1 MFNLNKVTL
10 IGYLGKD
17 PQVMTSQAG
26 QKVVHLSLATSESW
40 KDKQTGE
47 FKSETQWHKI
57 VVFNERLADVCE
69 KFMKKG
75 SRVFVEGKLTI
86 NKWTDKDGREHHSPE
101 IVLTKY
107 KGEVLVLDQKN
118 DNKQLNGNSP
128 ISQDRFNDDIP
139 F

>member
-1 MFNLNKVTL
+1 MFSLNKVSL
-10 IGYLGKD
+10 IGFLGKD
-17 PQVMTSQAG
+17 PQVITSQAG

-57 VVFNERLADVCE
+57 VIFNERLADVCE

-86 NKWTDKDGREHHSPE
+86 NKWKDKEDLEHHSPE

-107 KGEVLVLDQKN
+107 KGEILVLDQKN
-118 DNKQLNGNSP
+118 DNKQLNDNAPSP
-128 ISQDRFNDDIP
+128 LDHFHDDIP

>member
-1 MFNLNKVTL
+1 MFSLNKVSL
-10 IGYLGKD
+10 IGFLGKD
-17 PQVMTSQAG
+17 PQVITSQAG

-57 VVFNERLADVCE
+57 VIFNERLADVCE
-69 KFMKKG
+69 KFMRKG
-75 SRVFVEGKLTI
+75 SRVFVEGKLTTTT
-86 NKWTDKDGREHHSPE
+86 WTDKDGLKHQTPE

-107 KGEVLVLDQKN
+107 KGEVLILDQKN
-118 DNKQLNGNSP
+118 DNKQLNDNAPSL
-128 ISQDRFNDDIP
+128 SDRFHDDIP

>member
-1 MFNLNKVTL
+1 MPSLNKVTL
-10 IGYLGKD
+10 IGHLGKD
-17 PQVMTSQAG
+17 PHVIISQTG

-57 VVFNERLADVCE
+57 VIFNERLAEVCE

-75 SRVFVEGKLTI
+75 SRVFVEGKLTT
-86 NKWTDKDGREHHSPE
+86 NTWTDQNGQIHQTPE

-107 KGEVLVLDQKN
+107 KGEVLVLVQNN
-118 DNKQLNGNSP
+118 DNKQLNNNAPSL
-128 ISQDRFNDDIP
+128 SDRFHDDIP